1 MATVGGDVPAMF
13 AFANELRRRRNNIE
27 TTTRRLAQL
36 VEQANWVGPD
46 RDKFVREW
54 QGNHGPSLM
63 AIMEDIAD
71 AANRIVNH
79 AQQQEQASR

>member
-27 TTTRRLAQL
+27 ATTRRLAQL

-54 QGNHGPSLM
+54 HGNHGPSLM
-63 AIMEDIAD
+63 GIMEDIAD

>member
-13 AFANELRRRRNNIE
+13 AFASELRRRRSAIE
-27 TTTRRLAQL
+27 ATTRRLGQL

-46 RDKFVREW
+46 RDKFIQEW
-54 QGNHGPSLM
+54 QGNHAPSLM
-63 AIMEDIAD
+63 SIMEDID
-71 AANRIVNH
+71 EAANRIVRH

>member
-13 AFANELRRRRNNIE
+13 AFANELRRRRAAIE
-27 TTTRRLAQL
+27 ATTRRLGQL

-46 RDKFVREW
+46 RDSFVREW
-54 QGNHGPSLM
+54 QGNHAPSLM
-63 AIMEDIAD
+63 SIMEDIAD
-71 AANRIVNH
+71 AANRIARQ